1 MPLCLSAPLTRLL
14 SVLFSVRFALSA
26 LPQTLRGIRTI
37 LWPALARFFHACASA
52 LRACRADMQRSPW
65 SAAEEAAA
73 LRQKLERH
81 RSVKS
86 SAGGNG
92 RGHSDDDD
100 DDVEDDESGDDGLD
114 EADGEQSNGDSG
126 EARYSW
132 REFAAVVNSAHHVA
146 TTLHEWNQVW

>member
-1 MPLCLSAPLTRLL
+1 MSLCT
-14 SVLFSVRFALSA
+14 LSA

-73 LRQKLERH
+73 WRQRRDSY
-81 RSVKS
+81 RSAKS
-86 SAGGNG
+86 SADGNG

-100 DDVEDDESGDDGLD
+100 DDDDEEEDESGDDGLV
-114 EADGEQSNGDSG
+114 EADGEQSSDS
-126 EARYSW
+126 EARHSW